1 MRGVAG
7 KILRVNLTTGSITV
21 DEPDE
26 AFYRKYLG
34 GAGFVSYFMLKEI
47 PQGIDALSP
56 ENKIIFALGP
66 MTGLAM
72 PGASRNCVGAKS
84 PLTGGYAKTE
94 VGGFWPMA
102 MKKTGYDAL
111 IIEGKA
117 EKPVYL
123 FITDKEVEI
132 RDAGHLWGK
141 TVMETEDTLKEE
153 TGIKNLRFASIG
165 IGGENM
171 VRYACVINDLKDAA
185 GRGGIGAVMGSKNLK
200 TIAAYGRWNPDVADK
215 KKIRE
220 LTVFMN
226 QNYYDLPNFGKSMH
240 DVGTGE
246 HAMMLGGNEIGNM
259 PSHNFGRNDFPGT
272 AKITATT
279 TMETYG
285 TGMEA
290 CAACAIRCKKTVE
303 IGAPWNVDKRNG
315 GPEYETLGSL
325 GSACGVDDLAAICKA
340 NELANL
346 YSLDTISLG
355 VSIAFGM
362 ECFENEI
369 ITLED
374 TGGIDLRFGNAEA
387 MLQMVEAIANR
398 EGIGD
403 VLADGVRAASEK
415 LGQGSDEYAIHVKGL
430 ELPMHDPRVKQ
441 GLGVVY
447 SVEAQGA
454 DHCAGMHDT
463 GMTQESLG
471 MEALRGWGGTK
482 PLPAD
487 DLSAA
492 KVANQKAAHLQAL
505 FRDSVTVCSF
515 VPWTTEQHIEIIC
528 AITGWTYS
536 IHEAAQLGMR
546 IAALGRIFNMR
557 EGIMMDKDVLPRRM
571 FGPTPTG
578 GLKNGGIDKDK
589 MDNAISLFYGM
600 MGWSEDTGVPTRS
613 TLGELD
619 IEWASEALEAVKV

>member
-141 TVMETEDTLKEE
+141 TVMDTEDTLKEE

-340 NELANL
+340 NELARRCSSVVIQRREHCVFRTTSRRVG
-346 YSLDTISLG
+346 YSFTSSL
-355 VSIAFGM
+355 VSGPSP
-362 ECFENEI
+362 
-369 ITLED
+369 T
-374 TGGIDLRFGNAEA
+374 
-387 MLQMVEAIANR
+387 
-398 EGIGD
+398 
-403 VLADGVRAASEK
+403 S
-415 LGQGSDEYAIHVKGL
+415 S
-430 ELPMHDPRVKQ
+430 
-441 GLGVVY
+441 
-447 SVEAQGA
+447 S
-454 DHCAGMHDT
+454 
-463 GMTQESLG
+463 
-471 MEALRGWGGTK
+471 W
-482 PLPAD
+482 
-487 DLSAA
+487 A
-492 KVANQKAAHLQAL
+492 KVAW
-505 FRDSVTVCSF
+505 
-515 VPWTTEQHIEIIC
+515 VPSTRPSSRPLTLC
-528 AITGWTYS
+528 
-536 IHEAAQLGMR
+536 R
-546 IAALGRIFNMR
+546 
-557 EGIMMDKDVLPRRM
+557 
-571 FGPTPTG
+571 PTP
-578 GLKNGGIDKDK
+578 
-589 MDNAISLFYGM
+589 AQ
-600 MGWSEDTGVPTRS
+600 PTRTS
-613 TLGELD
+613 S
-619 IEWASEALEAVKV
+619 W